1 MKNRVA
7 GTFRSLRSFN
17 FRLWTAGA
25 LVSNVGTWMQ
35 RVAQDWLVLTQL
47 THHDASALGIVVS
60 LQFAPQLLLL
70 PWTGSAA
77 DRLNQRKLLILTQA
91 AMGVLALILGVL
103 TIAGVIQLWHV
114 YVLAFLSGS
123 AAALDAPVRQTF
135 VAEMVGDADLSN
147 AVALN
152 STSFNAAQMIGPAVA
167 GLLIASVGIG
177 WAFLLNG
184 LSFAAVL
191 ISMSFFRLTELHKS
205 ARAHPITSGF
215 LEGLRYVWKRPDL
228 KAILIMLFLIGT
240 FGLNF
245 PIFIATMA
253 VNVFHSDARAFGLL
267 SSIMA
272 VGTVSGALFAASRQK
287 QSLASLMAGAGVFGL
302 GCTLAALAPGYWWFA
317 ATLIIIGAAALTFAN
332 GTNSIMQLSTE
343 PAMRG
348 RVMALRVAIAF
359 GGTPIGAPIVGWVA
373 NHFGPRWSL
382 VIGAVAG
389 FAAALVAV
397 LVLARRKNTPRRVI
411 SPVKSASIQPNPL
424 SIPARRVRLL
434 AAGHH
439 RGLAA
444 VFAGAVDLLPEAH
457 KVVDSGDGGDQH
469 RKVDGGN
476 GDPPDRYDEHANLPL
491 IPAMGQN
498 G

>member
-1 MKNRVA
+1 
-7 GTFRSLRSFN
+7 
-17 FRLWTAGA
+17 
-25 LVSNVGTWMQ
+25 MQ

-47 THHDASALGIVVS
+47 THHDASALGIVMG

-70 PWTGSAA
+70 PWSGLAA
-77 DRLNQRKLLILTQA
+77 DRLNQRKLLMLTQA

-135 VAEMVGDADLSN
+135 VAEMVGDADLTN

-184 LSFAAVL
+184 LSFAAVP
-191 ISMSFFRLTELHKS
+191 ISMSFFRLSELHAS
-205 ARAHPITSGF
+205 ARAHRTASGF
-215 LEGLRYVWKRPDL
+215 LEGLRYVRRRPDL
-228 KAILIMLFLIGT
+228 RAILIMLFLIGT

-245 PIFIATMA
+245 PIFISTMA
-253 VNVFHSDARAFGLL
+253 VNVFHCDARAFGLL
-267 SSIMA
+267 SSLMA
-272 VGTVSGALFAASRQK
+272 VGTVSGALFAASRQR

-317 ATLIIIGAAALTFAN
+317 AALMIVGAAALTFSN

-348 RVMALRVAIAF
+348 RVMALRVAIAL
-359 GGTPIGAPIVGWVA
+359 GGTPIGAPITGWVA
-373 NHFGPRWSL
+373 NHFGPRWAL
-382 VIGAVAG
+382 GIGAGAG
-389 FAAALVAV
+389 FTAALVAV
-397 LVLARRKNTPRRVI
+397 YALA
-411 SPVKSASIQPNPL
+411 
-424 SIPARRVRLL
+424 
-434 AAGHH
+434 
-439 RGLAA
+439 
-444 VFAGAVDLLPEAH
+444 
-457 KVVDSGDGGDQH
+457 H
-469 RKVDGGN
+469 RK
-476 GDPPDRYDEHANLPL
+476 EPL
-491 IPAMGQN
+491 LVQ
-498 G
+498 